1 MNYIN
6 NVINYIEGLDITNII
21 DLAVAIAVIII
32 FLLLS
37 PIIVYFVLKIFF
49 RKDKK

>member
-32 FLLLS
+32 FLNYNSNILS
-37 PIIVYFVLKIFF
+37 
-49 RKDKK
+49 R

>member
-21 DLAVAIAVIII
+21 DLGLSSCYCGNNYFFITKPNNSLFCTKNI
-32 FLLLS
+32 F
-37 PIIVYFVLKIFF
+37 
-49 RKDKK
+49 